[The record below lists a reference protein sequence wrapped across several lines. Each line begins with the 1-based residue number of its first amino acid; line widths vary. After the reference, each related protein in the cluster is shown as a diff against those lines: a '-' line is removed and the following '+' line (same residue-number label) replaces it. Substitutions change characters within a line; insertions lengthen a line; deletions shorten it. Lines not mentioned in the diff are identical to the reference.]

1 MKLRLNDKDFLLK
14 RFKSKRFKKI
24 QFHHLNWW
32 FQRIKE
38 NQSNQI
44 LIWISIL
51 EILKIISNLEWKKR
65 TLFLMRILRVNL
77 KIQKFL
83 ISIKKIKKE
92 NRNFSKDLKMFN
104 DKILML
110 VRCLSKIIFK
120 KDNNFNLLM
129 KNTVLNKFLRKSIY
143 NSVYWQ

>member
-1 MKLRLNDKDFLLK
+1 MK
-14 RFKSKRFKKI
+14 
-24 QFHHLNWW
+24 
-32 FQRIKE
+32 
-38 NQSNQI
+38 
-44 LIWISIL
+44 
-51 EILKIISNLEWKKR
+51 
-65 TLFLMRILRVNL
+65 ILRVNL
-77 KIQKFL
+77 KIQKSL

-92 NRNFSKDLKMFN
+92 NRNFTKDLKMFN